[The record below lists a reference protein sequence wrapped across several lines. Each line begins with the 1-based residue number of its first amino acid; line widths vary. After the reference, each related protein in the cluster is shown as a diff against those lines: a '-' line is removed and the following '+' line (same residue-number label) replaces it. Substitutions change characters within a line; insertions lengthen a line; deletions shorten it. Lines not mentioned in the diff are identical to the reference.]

1 MTRSETGKRGS
12 LRQDAGSEVKSRAQ
26 ARLEARYLALRKE
39 ISAGLLKADQEQ
51 YRKLA
56 GEVGDPAD
64 LSVADLLVDLD
75 LAEIDRDV
83 VELREVEL
91 ALQRLHAGTYGLCME
106 CGEPIAED
114 RLESLASAVRCLDC
128 QARHE
133 TKRGARVSNSL

>member
-1 MTRSETGKRGS
+1 MTRSDTGKKWS
-12 LRQDAGSEVKSRAQ
+12 QHKDTSSAVRAHAQ
-26 ARLEARYLALRKE
+26 TRLESRYLALRKE
-39 ISAGLLKADQEQ
+39 ISAGLIKADHEQ

-75 LAEIDRDV
+75 LAEINRDV

-91 ALQRLHAGTYGLCME
+91 ALQRLHAGTYGLCMD

-133 TKRGARVSNSL
+133 SKHGVRVSNSL